1 MERVLTFHTQ
11 EVRGSSPCAPTIS
24 ESSWPRVFLFQ
35 SIKMR
40 TSITTG
46 VVRFVGSL
54 ALPAQIGDFCF
65 GLGNLLHEFEQA
77 VGDGGRVLRN
87 ERFELLDK
95 AIGRFQGSKGEFAA
109 NAIFQDVVF

>member
-65 GLGNLLHEFEQA
+65 GLGNLLLYSGRSRTCRSH
-77 VGDGGRVLRN
+77 VSHPCSTGLLGGSLSRPRTK
-87 ERFELLDK
+87 R
-95 AIGRFQGSKGEFAA
+95 GRIQG
-109 NAIFQDVVF
+109 